1 MCRCCSLCPT
11 PGASYDEIEGGM
23 EGGQGALGSSGK
35 TDKMGLIEV
44 VKYINEGE
52 SDFKKA

>member
-11 PGASYDEIEGGM
+11 PGASYDEREGGR
-23 EGGQGALGSSGK
+23 EGGEGAPGSSGK
-35 TDKMGLIEV
+35 TEKMGLIEV